1 MARGRPDPVAKL
13 DSMFARLSV
22 AAASPAEADNT
33 AAAPV
38 EAAPA
43 QAPGE
48 ERAVASE
55 QLRRRYNAA
64 REIPLAELDVD
75 EVQVREK
82 MKNVA
87 SLAQSMRRGQL
98 HPVIVTLTPDGRR
111 YHLEAGARRVVAAGM
126 NGWTTIYAAITDEMT
141 ELERLLL
148 RLEENTQ
155 RDQLTGEEKRR
166 VYMEVRDKL
175 GTGTQGAAEF
185 LGINERSF
193 RRVVHEVVEGKAKA
207 ATRLSTGQF
216 LKGVDQVR
224 EAARRMPTA
233 KRREVLNKLREA
245 VRDLEEAE
253 AEEAEAAIQAREL
266 APPEKRRSKARN
278 SGL

>member
-1 MARGRPDPVAKL
+1 MAKVLTVITRVLTIIPVGTDEVGVGGDGGAAIGAGDEEL
-13 DSMFARLSV
+13 GTGVFV
-22 AAASPAEADNT
+22 ACP
-33 AAAPV
+33 
-38 EAAPA
+38 
-43 QAPGE
+43 
-48 ERAVASE
+48 
-55 QLRRRYNAA
+55 
-64 REIPLAELDVD
+64 REIPLALLDVD
-75 EVQVREK
+75 EVQVRQK
-82 MKNVA
+82 MMNVTK
-87 SLAQSMRRGQL
+87 LAQSMKRGQW
-98 HPVIVTLTPDGRR
+98 HPIIVTRTPDGRR

-193 RRVVHEVVEGKAKA
+193 RRVVHEEVEGKAKA

-233 KRREVLNKLREA
+233 KRREVLDTLREA

-253 AEEAEAAIQAREL
+253 AEEAEAAKPLENDPQPAR
-266 APPEKRRSKARN
+266 ARN